1 MNYKTYSI
9 SGLISAEEDFN
20 RIFLSEKEE
29 ETKTGK
35 NVGGEGL
42 PGNITAY
49 HNKFGDTYLIRNDTY
64 ADGVIAY
71 PEKNQPT
78 HRDKNGEIKGKNL
91 YTSEGIFSG
100 QLNEWH
106 DSYLHNH

>member
-20 RIFLSEKEE
+20 RTFLNELDDNYSYNMEIYN
-29 ETKTGK
+29 TNFDK
-35 NVGGEGL
+35 NK
-42 PGNITAY
+42 NFKA
-49 HNKFGDTYLIRNDTY
+49 DYLLRNDTY
-64 ADGVIAY
+64 ADGTIIY
-71 PEKNQPT
+71 PEKNQPV

-91 YTSEGIFSG
+91 YAVENGFSG

-106 DSYLHNH
+106 DSYPHNH